1 MSIPL
6 SLPRPQ
12 TIKEKESDV
21 GKEAIDSIL
30 TQEVDTDLLNQNF
43 GLKAAVDQMHTL
55 LAELSALSPTKAQSN
70 VHEENKK
77 IEEMRSQ
84 RKLRPAVEFS
94 VPIFDDEDSLEE
106 TKPQQQNQRED
117 DAADAQREIEMVCP

>member
-55 LAELSALSPTKAQSN
+55 LAELSALSPTKAQSS

-106 TKPQQQNQRED
+106 TKPQQQNQREE